1 MSGTD
6 EMAAKYGD
14 WFDWY
19 RCPRAK
25 IFSRNHSDV
34 TDLDSLVDLMR
45 WVWYT
50 LG

>member
-1 MSGTD
+1 MSGTA

-19 RCPRAK
+19 HCPRAK

-34 TDLDSLVDLMR
+34 TDLDSMVDLMR
-45 WVWYT
+45 WVVV
-50 LG
+50 G